1 MASQA
6 HTGALNTRW
15 NQATWR
21 PLLTPQAPPH
31 TGCTGLLPILR
42 HSWACMSLCLEI
54 LFLMAHSLFL
64 SVQMVGPWPSLFQ
77 LGSFLKPTIH
87 FWLHSV
93 YGSPPFGCKLHGRG
107 HFSLI
112 FLVGWVGFAS
122 AYQVSRIMPWT
133 LWLSTNISWVNE
145 WVGTHWRFLFDV
157 EGRFTL
163 RVSAYLQSR
172 QAMRTEGKP
181 GRRLKGLH
189 STPCLIRSPGEW
201 PTFRKTRM
209 KTEHFDRVLDSI

>member
-1 MASQA
+1 
-6 HTGALNTRW
+6 
-15 NQATWR
+15 
-21 PLLTPQAPPH
+21 
-31 TGCTGLLPILR
+31 
-42 HSWACMSLCLEI
+42 
-54 LFLMAHSLFL
+54 
-64 SVQMVGPWPSLFQ
+64 MVGPWPSLFQ
-77 LGSFLKPTIH
+77 LGSFLKPTTC
-87 FWLHSV
+87 FWLHFV

-107 HFSLI
+107 HFILI

-133 LWLSTNISWVNE
+133 LWLSTNISCVNE
-145 WVGTHWRFLFDV
+145 WVRTHWRFLFDV

-163 RVSAYLQSR
+163 RASAYLQSR